1 VCACFSGRADFHI
14 PAARLLVGNY
24 YQDAER
30 ENIVAFVRCSSAI
43 KKERPF
49 SCFLSFSFPLVLF
62 SFSLLRILYYKSAC
76 RLYSPRSVML
86 IFCVHCRLR
95 CAVVALARRSFF
107 IEMFYLC
114 LLCRIIYYT
123 APKLRNK
130 EFTCSAW
137 SRFRQPTMMPFF
149 KRGNSSNLSNNH
161 LIVSICA
168 AFEDDAVPSTFCKPH

>member
-1 VCACFSGRADFHI
+1 MYVSRSLAFHARISLDFSLSFHSTSRENFPVCACFSGRADFHI

-49 SCFLSFSFPLVLF
+49 SCFLSFSFPLALF
-62 SFSLLRILYYKSAC
+62 SFSFLRSLYNKSAR

-95 CAVVALARRSFF
+95 CAVVARARLFF
-107 IEMFYLC
+107 
-114 LLCRIIYYT
+114 
-123 APKLRNK
+123 
-130 EFTCSAW
+130 
-137 SRFRQPTMMPFF
+137 
-149 KRGNSSNLSNNH
+149 H
-161 LIVSICA
+161 
-168 AFEDDAVPSTFCKPH
+168 